1 MNIIKFISFVS
12 FLFIGGLG
20 QHGIPNVGLIL
31 LVLYQFVHDIFHL
44 QNEILW
50 EGLIMIPLIGTLL
63 VLLLCEEYK
72 DRYLLICCFIAL
84 LVTTIFLTGVFN
96 SDNYSMKLP
105 NSFIIPLSV
114 FLISSVVSIILI
126 FRKPAIKGGV

>member
-1 MNIIKFISFVS
+1 MNITKFISFVS

-20 QHGIPNVGLIL
+20 QHGVPNVALIL
-31 LVLYQFVHDIFHL
+31 IILYQFVHDIFHF
-44 QNEILW
+44 QNGMLW
-50 EGLIMIPLIGTLL
+50 EGLMMIPLIGTLL

-72 DRYLLICCFIAL
+72 DRYLLICCYIAL

-96 SDNYSMKLP
+96 SDNYSMKVP

-114 FLISSVVSIILI
+114 FLISSVVSVILI
-126 FRKPAIKGGV
+126 FKKPVIKK